1 MLKTRVLTV
10 LVLLPLVLAAL
21 FVGPPL
27 VWSGFALF
35 ALSFGAWEW
44 TRFARFDRAEQAVFI
59 SAFIALGAAWLL
71 LPLACSWA
79 LILDGFALLF
89 WLLIVPF
96 WLRQK
101 WTLRHKWSSA
111 LLGWLILL
119 SALAAVSRFR
129 ELNNGSVALLLVL
142 AIAWVADI
150 AAYFAGRA
158 FGRRKLAPSIS
169 PGKSWEGVYGALI
182 AVSIYL
188 VVLQQV
194 GAPLVSSLSLMVL
207 LPLGWALTGVSVMGD
222 LFESLLKRQTGLKDS
237 SNLLPGHGGVL
248 DRVDSL
254 LALAPVAA
262 ALLFAYA
269 SHWLEFDCH

>member
-1 MLKTRVLTV
+1 MLKTRVLTA
-10 LVLLPLVLAAL
+10 LVLLPVVLAAL
-21 FVGPPL
+21 FMGPPL
-27 VWSGFALF
+27 VWGVFALF
-35 ALSFGAWEW
+35 ALSCGAWEW
-44 TRFARFDRAEQAVFI
+44 SRFARFDRAEQVVFI
-59 SAFIALGAAWLL
+59 SAFVLLGLAWLA
-71 LPLACSWA
+71 LPLARSWA

-89 WLLIVPF
+89 WLVLVPL
-96 WLRQK
+96 WLKQK

-119 SALAAVSRFR
+119 SALAAVTRFR
-129 ELNNGSVALLLVL
+129 ELTDGAVALLSVL

-158 FGRRKLAPSIS
+158 FGRRKLAPTIS
-169 PGKSWEGVYGALI
+169 PGKSWEGVYGALV

-188 VVLQQV
+188 VALQQI
-194 GAPLVSSLSLMVL
+194 GAPVISGLSLVVL
-207 LPLGWALTGVSVMGD
+207 LPLGWALTGVSVIGD

-237 SNLLPGHGGVL
+237 SSLLPGHGGVL
-248 DRVDSL
+248 DRIDSL

-269 SHWLEFDCH
+269 FALARI

>member
-1 MLKTRVLTV
+1 MLKTRVLTA
-10 LVLLPLVLAAL
+10 LLLLPAVLAAL
-21 FVGPPL
+21 FLDPPL
-27 VWSGFALF
+27 VWGGFALF

-44 TRFARFDRAEQAVFI
+44 ARFARFDRAEQGVFI
-59 SAFIALGAAWLL
+59 AAFVLLGGAWLL
-71 LPLACSWA
+71 LPLAKNWA
-79 LILDGFALLF
+79 PLLDAFALLF
-89 WLLIVPF
+89 WLLAVPL

-101 WTLRHKWSSA
+101 WTLKHKWSSA

-119 SALAAVSRFR
+119 AALAAVTRFR
-129 ELNNGSVALLLVL
+129 DMQQGPLVLLLVL

-169 PGKSWEGVYGALI
+169 PGKSWEGVYGALV
-182 AVSIYL
+182 AVSVYL
-188 VVLQQV
+188 VTLQQL
-194 GAPLVSSLSLMVL
+194 GAPLVSQLPLWLL
-207 LPLGWALTGVSVMGD
+207 LPLGWALTAVSVVGD
-222 LFESLLKRQTGLKDS
+222 LFESLLKRQVGLKDS

-262 ALLFAYA
+262 ALLFVYA
-269 SHWLEFDCH
+269 LALA